1 MRHDHQAEPETDAE
15 GFAVFP
21 YEGCDCPGCMTM
33 RAQHDS
39 HTVEMIARVVRRMHK
54 AAAKMHAHEPTELE
68 YAEATS
74 RFDVLYEG
82 MTEALQKWEPA
93 MPVQV
98 N

>member
-21 YEGCDCPGCMTM
+21 YEDCDCSACMTL

-39 HTVEMIARVVRRMHK
+39 HTVEMIARVVVRLNAVAFELDGLK
-54 AAAKMHAHEPTELE
+54 PTELE

-74 RFDVLYEG
+74 RFDILYEG
-82 MTEALQKWEPA
+82 MIEALQKWEPA
-93 MPVQV
+93 MPVKV